1 MCSAEGNAP
10 TPSDGSSNGP
20 TAPPTVPPIASLNVS
35 GSNPLGYES
44 INDRRTPPI
53 PIRGTFLFVPRN
65 APRMSFDPDA
75 VETITVDSYGTLV
88 DPSAAVDA
96 LDDHVEATESISDV
110 WRTKSI
116 EYTMIGNFVDGYQP
130 FYAMNRDALRYAL
143 AAHDVD
149 LPEDTVEGILSVY
162 HELEVFEDV
171 RDGIGRLVDGGY
183 PVYVLSNGNP
193 EMLESMIDHADIG
206 DLISGYISAHEVGT
220 FKPDREL
227 YRHAA
232 ARTGTP
238 IASIAHVAGPS
249 FDIQGSKHAGM
260 QGVWLDRSGGP
271 WDTYGAEPD
280 LHVGSFYEFADAL
293 GV

>member
-1 MCSAEGNAP
+1 MP
-10 TPSDGSSNGP
+10 
-20 TAPPTVPPIASLNVS
+20 
-35 GSNPLGYES
+35 
-44 INDRRTPPI
+44 
-53 PIRGTFLFVPRN
+53 
-65 APRMSFDPDA
+65 FDPDA
-75 VETITVDSYGTLV
+75 VETVTVDSYGTLV

-96 LDDHVEATESISDV
+96 LDDHVEDTESISDV

-116 EYTMIGNFVDGYQP
+116 EYTMVGNFVDGYQP
-130 FYAMNRDALRYAL
+130 FYDMNRDALRYSL
-143 AAHDVD
+143 AAHDVK
-149 LPEDTVEGILSVY
+149 LPDETVEEILSVY

-183 PVYVLSNGNP
+183 PVYVVSNGNP
-193 EMLESMIDHADIG
+193 EMLDSMIEHADIG
-206 DLISGYISAHEVGT
+206 DLIEDRISAHEVET
-220 FKPDREL
+220 FKPDAEI

-238 IASIAHVAGPS
+238 IDSIAHVAGPS

-260 QGVWLDRSGGP
+260 QGVWLDRKGGP

-280 LHVGSFYEFADAL
+280 LTVESFYEFAEAL